1 MKSLPYPHRY
11 AYSVETLERRVL
23 LAGTITGSVFDDR
36 NGNSVRDSGEP
47 GLANQ
52 VVFIDVNFDGVQQ
65 KSEPAA
71 ISAADGS
78 YSFSNRPNG
87 IQRVRYSPPVG
98 RRQTIP
104 TTLFRDI
111 SVVGGVTKNVNFG
124 STATSLVA
132 GVVFND
138 LNGNGTREIN
148 ESGLGGWTVFIDRNN
163 NGKLDAGERT
173 RVTTSNG
180 AFRFTGLAASTYNLR
195 IVQQT
200 GFSRTSPLSG
210 VWRFV
215 VNSVAKSISNRNF
228 GEVTTSSPGGDRP

>member
-1 MKSLPYPHRY
+1 MNPSHNLEHRRF
-11 AYSVETLERRVL
+11 SVESLERRVL
-23 LAGTITGSVFDDR
+23 LAGTITGSVFDDK

-52 VVFIDVNFDGVQQ
+52 VVFIDLNFDGQQ
-65 KSEPAA
+65 ERNEPAA
-71 ISAADGS
+71 ISDSKGL
-78 YSFSNRPNG
+78 YSFANRPNG
-87 IQRVRYSPPVG
+87 IQRVRYNAPTG

-111 SVVGGVTKNVNFG
+111 SVAGGVTNNVNFG
-124 STATSLVA
+124 STSTSVVA

-138 LNGNGTREIN
+138 LNGNGTRDVVEP
-148 ESGLGGWTVFIDRNN
+148 GLGGWTVFLDKNN
-163 NGKLDAGERT
+163 NGKLDTGERS

-180 AFRFTGLAASTYNLR
+180 AFRFPGLVASTYNLR

-200 GFSRTSPLSG
+200 GFTRSAPLSG

-215 VNSVAKSISNRNF
+215 VSSVAKSISNRNF
-228 GEVTTSSPGGDRP
+228 GEVANSTPGGDRP

>member
-1 MKSLPYPHRY
+1 MKSLPYPHQRP
-11 AYSVETLERRVL
+11 YSVETLERRVL
-23 LAGTITGSVFDDR
+23 LAGTITGTVFDDR
-36 NGNSVRDSGEP
+36 NGNSVRDAGEP

-52 VVFIDVNFDGVQQ
+52 VVFIDINFDGVQQ

-71 ISAADGS
+71 ISGSDGS
-78 YSFSNRPNG
+78 YALSNRPNG

-104 TTLFRDI
+104 TTIFRDI
-111 SVVGGVTKNVNFG
+111 SVVGGVTNNVNFG
-124 STATSLVA
+124 STSTSVVA

-138 LNGNGTREIN
+138 LNGNGKRDVD
-148 ESGLGGWTVFIDRNN
+148 ESGLGGWTLFIDRNN
-163 NGKLDAGERT
+163 NGKLDTGERT

-180 AFRFTGLAASTYNLR
+180 AFRFTGLVASTYSLR

-200 GFSRTSPLSG
+200 GFTRTSPLSG

-228 GEVTTSSPGGDRP
+228 GEVVNASPGGDRP